1 MFTAQVEAEEAIS
14 VIAETSR
21 YMLALNR
28 SGALYSEILPKG
40 KNFVL
45 RREFFN
51 DDGRFVVSEQP
62 IFRSTPLYLIRV
74 E

>member
-1 MFTAQVEAEEAIS
+1 MLITQMEPQDAIS

-21 YMLALNR
+21 YMLALNC

-45 RREFFN
+45 RREYLN

-62 IFRSTPLYLIRV
+62 IFRSTPLFLVRV